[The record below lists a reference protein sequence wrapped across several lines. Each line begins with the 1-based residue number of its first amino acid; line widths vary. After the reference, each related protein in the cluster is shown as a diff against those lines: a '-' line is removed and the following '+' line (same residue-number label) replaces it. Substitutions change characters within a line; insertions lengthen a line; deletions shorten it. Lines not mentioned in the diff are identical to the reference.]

1 MATIKNAEKMLI
13 ILSVG
18 EDMGELEF
26 SYTLGGNIK
35 LYNHFGK

>member
-1 MATIKNAEKMLI
+1 MLKKMLI